1 MEKLKEL
8 RKAKGKTQKQ
18 LAEFLGISQQAYATY
33 EVGTRTPPIDIIE
46 KLADYFGVTVDYILG
61 RNTDPLET
69 AIQKAGGLPYEAEKN
84 AIPILGRVA
93 AGIPLEA
100 QQEYIGYTFTNFKPA
115 NEYFALQVEGE
126 SMKNIGIRHGSIVI
140 VHKQDYANDGDIVVA
155 LVDGQDATV
164 KRFKRLENAIVLM
177 PENPDFHPI
186 VITPGIEF
194 HILGVV
200 KKAETLF

>member
-1 MEKLKEL
+1 MNTIRQLRQQNNLTMKEL
-8 RKAKGKTQKQ
+8 GSKIGVAESTISLYECQKRQ
-18 LAEFLGISQQAYATY
+18 I
-33 EVGTRTPPIDIIE
+33 PDDIKI
-46 KLADYFGVTVDYILG
+46 KLADYFGVSVDYLLG
-61 RNTDPLET
+61 RETDSLES
-69 AIQKAGGLPYEAEKN
+69 AIKKAGGFPYEVGKN
-84 AIPILGRVA
+84 MLPILGRVA

-100 QQEYIGYTFTNFKPA
+100 QQEFIGYTYTNYKPA
-115 NEYFALQVEGE
+115 DEYFGLLVEGE

-164 KRFKRLENAIVLM
+164 KRFKKLDNAILLM
-177 PENPDFHPI
+177 PENPDFQPI

-200 KKAETLF
+200 KKVETLF

>member
-8 RKAKGKTQKQ
+8 RKSKGKTQKQ
-18 LAEFLGISQQAYATY
+18 LSEFLGISQQAYATY
-33 EVGTRTPPIDIIE
+33 ELATRTPPIDIIE
-46 KLADYFGVTVDYILG
+46 KLADYFNVSVDYLLG
-61 RNTDPLET
+61 RNTDPLD
-69 AIQKAGGLPYEAEKN
+69 AMVKQIGGMPYEVEKN

-100 QQEYIGYTFTNFKPA
+100 QQEYIGYTYTNLKPA

-126 SMKNIGIRHGSIVI
+126 SMKNAGIRHGSIVT
-140 VHKQDYANDGDIVVA
+140 VHRQDDANDGDIVVA
-155 LVDGQDATV
+155 LVDSQDATV
-164 KRFKRLENAIVLM
+164 KRFKKLDNAIVLM
-177 PENPDFHPI
+177 PDNPDYQPI

-200 KKAETLF
+200 KKVETLF

>member
-8 RKAKGKTQKQ
+8 RKSKGKTQKQ
-18 LAEFLGISQQAYATY
+18 LSEFLGISQQAYATY
-33 EVGTRTPPIDIIE
+33 ELATRTPPIDIIE
-46 KLADYFGVTVDYILG
+46 KLADYFNVSVDYLLG
-61 RNTDPLET
+61 RNTDPLD
-69 AIQKAGGLPYEAEKN
+69 AMVKQIGGMPYEVEKN

-100 QQEYIGYTFTNFKPA
+100 QQEYIGYTYTNLKPA

-126 SMKNIGIRHGSIVI
+126 SMKNAGIRHGSIVT
-140 VHKQDYANDGDIVVA
+140 VHRQDDANDGDIVVA
-155 LVDGQDATV
+155 LVDSQDATV
-164 KRFKRLENAIVLM
+164 KRFKKLDNAIVLM
-177 PENPDFHPI
+177 PDNPDFQPI

-200 KKAETLF
+200 KKVETLL

>member
-8 RKAKGKTQKQ
+8 RKSKGKTQKQ
-18 LAEFLGISQQAYATY
+18 LSEFLGISQQAYATY
-33 EVGTRTPPIDIIE
+33 ELATRTPPIDIIE
-46 KLADYFGVTVDYILG
+46 KLADYFNVSVDYLLG
-61 RNTDPLET
+61 RNTDPLD
-69 AIQKAGGLPYEAEKN
+69 AMVKQIGGIPYEVEKN

-100 QQEYIGYTFTNFKPA
+100 QQEYIGYTYTNLKPA

-126 SMKNIGIRHGSIVI
+126 SMKNAGIRHGSIVT
-140 VHKQDYANDGDIVVA
+140 VHRQDDANDGDIVVA
-155 LVDGQDATV
+155 LVDSQDATV
-164 KRFKRLENAIVLM
+164 KRFKKLDNAIVLM
-177 PENPDFHPI
+177 PDNPDFQPI

-200 KKAETLF
+200 KKVETLL

>member
-8 RKAKGKTQKQ
+8 RKSKGKTQKQ
-18 LAEFLGISQQAYATY
+18 LSEFLGISQQAYATY
-33 EVGTRTPPIDIIE
+33 ELATRTPPIDIIE
-46 KLADYFGVTVDYILG
+46 KLADYFNVSVDYLLG
-61 RNTDPLET
+61 RNTDPLD
-69 AIQKAGGLPYEAEKN
+69 AMVKQIGGMPYEVEKN

-100 QQEYIGYTFTNFKPA
+100 QQEYIGYTYTNLKPV

-126 SMKNIGIRHGSIVI
+126 SMKNAGIRHGSIVT
-140 VHKQDYANDGDIVVA
+140 VHRQDDANDGDIVVA
-155 LVDGQDATV
+155 LVDSQDATV
-164 KRFKRLENAIVLM
+164 KRFKKLDNAIVLM
-177 PENPDFHPI
+177 PDNPDYQPI

-200 KKAETLF
+200 KKVETLF